1 MFPNILFLHCENST
15 TTKLQTFL
23 KITTMTQKIFVY
35 TIQELVNGQWRNIMQ
50 FRNREQCA
58 KVLCKLIMN
67 TSGYYNLL
75 TKEIQFQ

>member
-1 MFPNILFLHCENST
+1 
-15 TTKLQTFL
+15 
-23 KITTMTQKIFVY
+23 MTQKIFVY

-50 FRNREQCA
+50 FRNREQCV
-58 KVLCKLIMN
+58 KVLCKLIKT